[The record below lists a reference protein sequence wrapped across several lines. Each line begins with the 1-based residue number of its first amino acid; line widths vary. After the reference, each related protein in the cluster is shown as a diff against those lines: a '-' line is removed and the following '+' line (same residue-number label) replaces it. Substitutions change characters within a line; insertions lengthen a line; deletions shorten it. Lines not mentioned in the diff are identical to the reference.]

1 MPLTTTA
8 TWPDLVAGKKA
19 KASEVEA
26 KFDWLEGSLWPMAS
40 GATADVT
47 YDLGGNGK
55 SWRQAWFTSINPT
68 TTASGIAIG
77 KTTAD
82 SSSVLDLS
90 AIPKAILMP
99 VVTTVQ
105 RNALTPAEGMMVYN
119 STNSRME
126 RYEGGQ
132 WLAMNNP
139 IGLKEKVS
147 DTNATTAYEEVVSVA
162 GSGRIRQ
169 ILVYCQDSGHPSV
182 SYAEIDGVAF
192 NTITTANVSTMS
204 CYAIES
210 PNTTT
215 TFKLAGSTSA
225 ELVNYNIDV
234 QFRSSFKFYH
244 KNSVAGGFNV
254 YAVVLYEAN
263 I

>member
-1 MPLTTTA
+1 MPLTTSA

-139 IGLKEKVS
+139 IGFKDKVRATS
-147 DTNATTAYEEVVSVA
+147 TNVETATALQVS
-162 GSGRIRQ
+162 GSGR
-169 ILVYCQDSGHPSV
+169 LTSVYFESGTGTNTRNVYIIVDSGTSNRV
-182 SYAEIDGVAF
+182 IFGTGLSAYIAKTDLGYNTSGTFAF
-192 NTITTANVSTMS
+192 TTAATALDISYRKSLDIYYGLT
-204 CYAIES
+204 
-210 PNTTT
+210 
-215 TFKLAGSTSA
+215 
-225 ELVNYNIDV
+225 
-234 QFRSSFKFYH
+234 
-244 KNSVAGGFNV
+244 AGGSGTQNI
-254 YAVVLYEAN
+254 AITYEAN